1 MIRAFCI
8 WLFLNSWV
16 LLLSTCS
23 HTFPNLSC
31 RIPSDRVLLR
41 TSSLPEPN
49 QLNEM
54 AGVVLYWISQILL
67 HLPPLL
73 LAMYQDSTD

>member
-49 QLNEM
+49 QLKEM
-54 AGVVLYWISQILL
+54 AGMLFSWTLQDDDPVLPGR
-67 HLPPLL
+67 PPLPHHCE
-73 LAMYQDSTD
+73 